1 MAELRQNPA
10 LVCMKKTQAG
20 ALKMNYR
27 SRKSILTSQH
37 NDKRQELLRE
47 EEKIKGLH
55 LMYQLAVTNKQLNGR
70 VRKAKKTTNTFRDQD
85 RSTSIVSPADKYVGA
100 CKSARHYQV
109 VMENWKQSFYN

>member
-70 VRKAKKTTNTFRDQD
+70 VRKAKKKKTPSVIRTVALQLSHLQINMWVHVRVHAIIRF
-85 RSTSIVSPADKYVGA
+85 
-100 CKSARHYQV
+100 
-109 VMENWKQSFYN
+109 